1 MTGSVI
7 EAVIFDWGGTLT
19 PWHTIEARGPWAAY
33 TAAAGLPDAA
43 TDALLAAENEL
54 WVRVREH
61 HTSFTLA
68 QVLANADVEHP
79 DVEHHDADLEGQA
92 LAALRQWWQP
102 HTVTDPAARAMLEG
116 LRADGLATGVL
127 SSTSWP
133 SRWHHEVFARDGVDH
148 LIDAVVL
155 SSDLAVTKPH
165 PDAFRAAAAAVGSN
179 PRCCV
184 YVGDRLF
191 DDVHG
196 AAAVG
201 MRTIFLPHSE
211 IPLHQQ
217 VAVDV
222 VPDAVI
228 GGLGEVRALV
238 AAWRAG
244 STTGSRG

>member
-1 MTGSVI
+1 MTSQPI

-19 PWHTIEARGPWAAY
+19 PWHTIEAREPWAAY
-33 TAAAGLPDAA
+33 TAAARLPAAA
-43 TDALLAAENEL
+43 TDALLAAENARWL
-54 WVRVREH
+54 RARDH

-68 QVLANADVEHP
+68 QVIADAEQ
-79 DVEHHDADLEGQA
+79 EADGTA

-133 SRWHHEVFARDGVDH
+133 TAWHHEVFARDGVDH
-148 LIDAVVL
+148 LLDGVVL
-155 SSDLAVTKPH
+155 SSELAVTKPH
-165 PDAFRAAAAAVGSN
+165 PDAFRAAAAAVGSD
-179 PRCCV
+179 PERCV
-184 YVGDRLF
+184 YVGDRLY

-201 MRTIFLPHSE
+201 MRTILLPHSK
-211 IPLHQQ
+211 IPPHQQ
-217 VAVDV
+217 VTVDV

-228 GGLGEVRALV
+228 GGLDEVRALV

-244 STTGSRG
+244 STPLGHG

>member
-1 MTGSVI
+1 MTEPVI

-19 PWHTIEARGPWAAY
+19 PWHTLDQREPWAAY
-33 TAAAGLPDAA
+33 TAAAGLPTSA
-43 TDALLAAENEL
+43 TDALLAAETEL

-68 QVLANADVEHP
+68 QVLAAA
-79 DVEHHDADLEGQA
+79 DVEHHDAA

-102 HTVTDPAARAMLEG
+102 HTVTDPVARAMLEG

-133 SRWHHEVFARDGVDH
+133 TRWHHEVFARDGVDH

-165 PDAFRAAAAAVGSN
+165 PDAFRAAAAAVGSD

-211 IPLHQQ
+211 IPPHQQ

-228 GGLGEVRALV
+228 GGLGEVRAVV

-244 STTGSRG
+244 STTSSRG